1 MSHICARFEDIDL
14 MVKGSV
20 SNLSVSTLCAMV
32 EENAGSTRSFLADG
46 GEVENWNDD
55 DDDDDDKCESF

>member
-1 MSHICARFEDIDL
+1 
-14 MVKGSV
+14 
-20 SNLSVSTLCAMV
+20 MV

-55 DDDDDDKCESF
+55 DDDDDDKCESFWFVWFCKRRINWDETVQ

>member
-1 MSHICARFEDIDL
+1 
-14 MVKGSV
+14 
-20 SNLSVSTLCAMV
+20 MV

-55 DDDDDDKCESF
+55 DDDDDDDDDKCENFWFVWFCKRRINWDETVQ